1 MKPAWS
7 QTIQTLLQELDVN
20 PEHGLSVS
28 EVESRLHKYGLNN
41 IQARKKVSR
50 LSLLFKQF
58 HNPVIYVLVFA
69 GVVAFALNE
78 VLDGSAILAIV
89 ILNATIGFIQESKA
103 EASIETLAAISSPKG
118 RVLRE
123 GRVITVESEN
133 ICPGDILILEAGD
146 YVVADARIIQARQ
159 LATEEAVL
167 TGESLPVDKT
177 LKPLKEDVSLGDRTN
192 MVFASTA
199 ISRGTGKALV
209 VATARNTEIGR
220 IADLMESA
228 QNTETPLQKRLEGVS
243 RRLLIAGILVIGLVV
258 LIGLWSGQ
266 LWLEILMTALSLSVA
281 AIPEGLPTV
290 VTIALVVAVKRMS
303 RKHALVRKMNAV
315 ETLGTADVICTDK
328 TGTLTTGKMKVR
340 EVFPVEGQ
348 MDLLLKTM
356 VICNNAS
363 LHAGGSG
370 DTTEIALLEFAQN
383 NGMDIPLI
391 HENDQRVFEWSFE
404 STRKRMSVAARDDD
418 GITIYVKGAPEA
430 ILSRCQMSHNEL
442 QQTHEQVSMLSQKGM
457 RVLALASKSEPEQD
471 FTEAKLESIE
481 SQLTFLGLVA
491 MADPPRAETIPAIK
505 KCQRAGIRI
514 IMITGD
520 HPQTAAS
527 IGSEL
532 GIIPSGAKTL
542 TGVELDKLSELEL
555 RQVVEEVS
563 IYARVSPENKLNL
576 VNALKA
582 NNHIVAMTGDGVND
596 APALKTADIGVAM
609 GKGGTEV
616 ARQASSLV
624 LTDDN
629 FATIVDAVEEGRAVN
644 GNIKRTLQYLLST
657 NLAELIFILMSTILG
672 WPVPLLPINLLW
684 LNLVTD
690 GLPSLAL
697 AAEPVHESFLEHSK
711 RPSAGSFFD
720 RAFYQEMAL
729 VGVLITIMSMGIYFY
744 GLTHFEVNMAR
755 SLAFSFIVYTILF
768 RSFSCR
774 SETLTFFEMKPDRNL
789 ILAVVLPVIFQL
801 GMQESEFLLRL
812 FKVVPIKIE
821 HSFIILGLSVI
832 PVTFV
837 EVFKIWRR
845 SRVDCK

>member
-7 QTIQTLLQELDVN
+7 QTIQTLLQELNVN
-20 PEHGLSVS
+20 PEQGLSAS
-28 EVESRLHKYGLNN
+28 EAEGRLQKFGANS

-50 LSLLFKQF
+50 WHLLFKQF
-58 HNPVIYVLVFA
+58 HNPVIYVLVVA
-69 GVVAFALNE
+69 GIVAFALHE

-103 EASIETLAAISSPKG
+103 EDSIEALAAITSPKG
-118 RVLRE
+118 RVLR
-123 GRVITVESEN
+123 GGKVITVESES
-133 ICPGDILILEAGD
+133 ICPGDILVLEAGD
-146 YVVADARIIQARQ
+146 YVVADARIIHARQ
-159 LATEEAVL
+159 LAAEEAVL

-177 LKPLKEDVSLGDRTN
+177 LEPLQAEIALGDRTN

-209 VATARNTEIGR
+209 VATARNTEIGK

-228 QNTETPLQKRLEGVS
+228 QKSETPLQKRLEGVS
-243 RRLLIAGILVIGLVV
+243 RRLLIAGVFVIGLVIV
-258 LIGLWSGQ
+258 IGVSSGQ
-266 LWLEILMTALSLSVA
+266 AWLEILMTALSLSVA

-290 VTIALVVAVKRMS
+290 VTISLVVAVKRMS

-328 TGTLTTGKMKVR
+328 TGTLTTGKMQAR
-340 EVFPVEGQ
+340 EAFPINDQ

-370 DTTEIALLEFAQN
+370 DTTEIALLEFAHKK
-383 NGMDIPLI
+383 GLDIPLI
-391 HENDQRVFEWSFE
+391 HENYQRVFEWSFD
-404 STRKRMSVAARDDD
+404 SVRKRMSVAARSDE
-418 GITIYVKGAPEA
+418 GITIFTKGAPEA
-430 ILSRCQMSHNEL
+430 IVSLCEMGEGEL
-442 QQTHEQVSMLSQKGM
+442 QGIHEQVSALSKKGM
-457 RVLALASKSEPEQD
+457 RVLAMATKSGPEQD
-471 FTEAKLESIE
+471 FASAKLESIE
-481 SQLTFLGLVA
+481 SQLKFLGLVA
-491 MADPPRAETIPAIK
+491 MADPPRPETIPAIK

-527 IGSEL
+527 IGAEL
-532 GIIPSGAKTL
+532 GINSPGARTL
-542 TGVELDKLSELEL
+542 TGVELDKLSDLEL
-555 RQVVEEVS
+555 RQVVEDVS
-563 IYARVSPENKLNL
+563 IYARVSPENKLKL

-657 NLAELIFILMSTILG
+657 NLAELIFILVSTILG
-672 WPVPLLPINLLW
+672 WPIPLLPINLLW

-697 AAEPVHESFLEHSK
+697 AAGPVQPGHLEQSK

-720 RAFYQEMAL
+720 SAFYQEMVL
-729 VGVLITIMSMGIYFY
+729 VGVLITLMSMGIYYY
-744 GLTHFEVNMAR
+744 GLTYYDVNMAR

-774 SETLTFFEMKPDRNL
+774 SETLTFFEMKTDRNL
-789 ILAVVLPVIFQL
+789 MLAVFLPVIFQL

-812 FKVVPIKIE
+812 FKVVPLKIE
-821 HSFIILGLSVI
+821 HSLILLGFALI
-832 PVTFV
+832 PVSFV
-837 EVFKIWRR
+837 ELYKIWRKR
-845 SRVDCK
+845 